1 MMRSPTRFASR
12 TTLPARGRDVNPQT
26 RDRTEMLM
34 RFRVCVACGNID
46 AASSLPLTGRVVR
59 REPNRVG

>member
-1 MMRSPTRFASR
+1 MSVTPTRFASR
-12 TTLPARGRDVNPQT
+12 TTLPARGRDERTQT

-34 RFRVCVACGNID
+34 RFRVCVVCDNID
-46 AASSLPLTGRVVR
+46 AAPSLPLTGRVVR